1 MGLLH
6 LSREQTIIE
15 HRKMWNW
22 LADQYEAGHFV
33 SKADYIDQTGFGE
46 VTLNCFCCDYDDNY
60 CLDCPICWGEGLYAR
75 CGEDD
80 TAFTHWYDLVDFF
93 MTTGSRITYES
104 FQLLAKYAREI
115 ANLPEKEVEN
125 DSE

>member
-22 LADQYEAGHFV
+22 LADQYEKGYFV
-33 SKADYIDQTGFGE
+33 SKRDYLDQAGFGE
-46 VTLNCFCCDYDDNY
+46 VSMDCFCCDYDDNF
-60 CLDCPICWGEGLYAR
+60 CMDCPICWGKDLYAR

-80 TAFTHWYDLVDFF
+80 TPYVRWYELYER
-93 MTTGSRITYES
+93 SAYES
-104 FQLLAKYAREI
+104 IQLLAKYAREI
-115 ANLPEKEVEN
+115 ANLPEKEV
-125 DSE
+125 